1 VIFMISL
8 IELKNWRSHLDTKMD
23 FSDGTNVLIGI
34 VGAGKTSI
42 LDGLCFGLF
51 GTFPTLMSKKI
62 KLEDV
67 IMKKPHK
74 KEKAEIIINFV
85 LGDDTY
91 SVKRMIEKGKTT
103 AELRKN
109 GKLVEAPQ
117 TQRVTEEVEKLL
129 RINYD
134 LFTRAVYSEQNQIDM
149 FLTIPKGHR
158 MKKIDELLSID
169 KFEIVRKNTVVL
181 INKFFALSNEKKKI
195 IDGLQAGSGMD
206 INKTKDDLKKLSNEL
221 GRIESKL
228 VSLKDNK
235 KTQEVK
241 LADLKRIDKR
251 IRDINQEEKI
261 CIATIQA
268 YKADIDKLT
277 DLIDIAE
284 KSDSE
289 FLEKINELEIEM
301 KRGEESLNA
310 DREKLTTTRKLI
322 SSKETEVKIISEERV
337 PKLKKDLEDKASIS
351 RKLKRSGP
359 EKINEKIENKLGELD
374 VIKEK
379 LNRQEVRIEETEET
393 LKQMEEI
400 EKRCPLCD
408 QNMTE
413 KKKMQ
418 IINLKKARIARAIKL
433 KEEFSKD
440 VMKLNKDIINLRLKL
455 KESERFETQLLGM
468 GNLEEELTNSEII
481 LKGLRSEMKSLL
493 TEEKM
498 LDKSV
503 SLLETKISKDRISL
517 EKLKSVYEKKQELMH
532 KTRKIEE
539 SQAKISVLEKERDS
553 FVGFYSDIIPS
564 IENELMEVYGMEK
577 GLEAKIEGL
586 NRMIIEKEK
595 ESDEMEKRKKIIE
608 GYETDAK
615 KFDSIAEQLRL
626 FETSVKLTQDQL
638 RKNFIN
644 AVNQA
649 TDEVWNQIYP
659 YNDFHSCR
667 LGVEG
672 DYTLQLLDDTG
683 WINVDGI
690 ASGGERSI
698 ACLALRIAFSLVL
711 APQLRWLVMDEPT
724 HNLDE
729 RTVRDFSVLLR
740 ERLPNMIDQVF
751 IITHD
756 PALEGAVSGHL
767 YKLERNK
774 GMNEPTKA
782 VHMNSE

>member
-1 VIFMISL
+1 MISS
-8 IELKNWRSHLDTKMD
+8 IELKNWRSHLDTVMD

-74 KEKAEIIINFV
+74 KEKAEIVVNFV
-85 LGDDTY
+85 LGDNKY
-91 SVKRMIEKGKTT
+91 SVKRMIEKGKTS
-103 AELRKN
+103 AEFRKN
-109 GKLVEAPQ
+109 GKLIEAPQ
-117 TQRVTEEVEKLL
+117 TQRVTEEVEKVL

-149 FLTIPKGHR
+149 FLTIPKGQR

-169 KFEIVRKNTVVL
+169 KFEVVRKNTVVL

-195 IDGLQAGSGMD
+195 IDGLQAGSSMD
-206 INKTKDDLKKLSNEL
+206 INKTKDDLNKLSNEL
-221 GRIESKL
+221 GRVESKL
-228 VSLKDNK
+228 VSIKDNK
-235 KTQEVK
+235 KIQEVK
-241 LADLKRIDKR
+241 LSDLKRIDKR

-268 YKADIDKLT
+268 YKADIDNLT
-277 DLIDIAE
+277 DLIAIAE

-289 FLEKINELEIEM
+289 FLENIDELETKMINGN
-301 KRGEESLNA
+301 KSLED
-310 DREKLTTTRKLI
+310 DRIRLTSIRKSI
-322 SSKETEVKIISEERV
+322 SSKETEIKIISEQRI
-337 PKLKKDLEDKASIS
+337 PKIKKDLEDKESIS
-351 RKLKRSGP
+351 RKLKRNGP
-359 EKINEKIENKLGELD
+359 EKINEKIENKLIDLD
-374 VIKEK
+374 TIKEK
-379 LNRQEVRIEETEET
+379 LNRQEMRIEETEET
-393 LKQMEEI
+393 LKQMEDI

-413 KKKMQ
+413 KKKSQ

-433 KEEFSKD
+433 KEGFFKD
-440 VMKLNKDIINLRLKL
+440 VIKINKDVITLRLKL
-455 KESERFETQLLGM
+455 KEVERFETQLLGM
-468 GNLEEELTNSEII
+468 GNLEEELVISENVLTGLKSEI
-481 LKGLRSEMKSLL
+481 KNLL
-493 TEEKM
+493 NEEKM
-498 LDKSV
+498 LDKNV
-503 SLLETKISKDRISL
+503 SLLEKKINEDRTEL

-586 NRMIIEKEK
+586 HIMIKEKER

-608 GYETDAK
+608 GYEIDSK

-659 YNDFHSCR
+659 YNDFYSCR
-667 LGVEG
+667 LGVDG

-724 HNLDE
+724 HNLDSK
-729 RTVRDFSVLLR
+729 TVEDFSALLR

-767 YKLERNK
+767 YRLERNK
-774 GMNEPTKA
+774 GNNEPTRA
-782 VHMNSE
+782 VHMNKE